1 MQSKSCLW
9 RVWGLQGEEP
19 AWSSFRNSSRAQSEA
34 PATGARDTNPVHRL
48 DQGHLCVV
56 KRDEARR
63 ERGQALE
70 TNWAAWSKES
80 LRNQVLTTLLIG
92 AGRSAAGQQSVGQSS
107 GWGNGFWFFFLLFS
121 SSGGLCSSPST
132 LEVVQP
138 PPPCQL
144 PCSRAWRMLTEQTE
158 LGAEAARQT
167 GLVLPAQLQQ
177 EEPGTRGAPGS
188 SPRPSTF

>member
-1 MQSKSCLW
+1 M
-9 RVWGLQGEEP
+9 
-19 AWSSFRNSSRAQSEA
+19 
-34 PATGARDTNPVHRL
+34 
-48 DQGHLCVV
+48 
-56 KRDEARR
+56 
-63 ERGQALE
+63 
-70 TNWAAWSKES
+70 
-80 LRNQVLTTLLIG
+80 
-92 AGRSAAGQQSVGQSS
+92 GQQSVGQSS
-107 GWGNGFWFFFLLFS
+107 GWGNGFWFFLLLFS